1 VAQQSSEGGVIVN
14 HPDQMTGTAVT
25 IAATTEAGASTRE
38 AEQEK
43 DHEGDQA
50 TEADL
55 LPH

>member
-1 VAQQSSEGGVIVN
+1 VN

-25 IAATTEAGASTRE
+25 IAATTEAGACTRE